1 MQEQDYYGVRSHE
14 RKGVQG
20 YHAVITDENLTYKAD
35 VRDVSLA
42 GISLLNISKD
52 FFVRRKIYDAEISAE
67 HDKNSYI
74 IKIWPIWKIEHN
86 NDMFEIGFTIS
97 NFSTEWKKFMGTINT
112 KKVPI

>member
-1 MQEQDYYGVRSHE
+1 MQEQDYFGRRSYE

-20 YHAVITDENLTYKAD
+20 YHAIITDEDLTYTAD
-35 VRDVSLA
+35 VRDVSL
-42 GISLLNISKD
+42 GGVRLLNISKE
-52 FFVRRKIYDAEISAE
+52 FFVRRKIYDAKIFAE
-67 HDKNSYI
+67 HDKSSYN

-97 NFSTEWKKFMGTINT
+97 NFSTRWKNFIEKTNA